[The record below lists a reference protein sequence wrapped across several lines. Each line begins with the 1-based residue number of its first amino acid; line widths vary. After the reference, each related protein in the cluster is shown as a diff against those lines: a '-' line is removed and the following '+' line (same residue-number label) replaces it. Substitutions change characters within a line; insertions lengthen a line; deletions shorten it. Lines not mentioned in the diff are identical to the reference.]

1 MTIASSRSQTNAA
14 PPKMTLEEYLAYDDG
29 TDQRCELVNGVLAA
43 MGAENPINPQIAMML
58 AFVLSDLGVPRKQII
73 IGHQI
78 GVSSPQA
85 TSRQPDLVIHTDASR
100 SAILADGQLLR
111 EGLPVPM
118 LVVEV
123 VSSSDTDQKSRDR
136 DYVDKRSE
144 YQARGIPEYWIIDPI
159 KAVVIVLHLQQGRYV
174 GKTFTGQKRI
184 ISPTFPQFNLTAEAL
199 LAGDI

>member
-1 MTIASSRSQTNAA
+1 MSIAAQK
-14 PPKMTLEEYLAYDDG
+14 KMTLEEYLAYDNG
-29 TDQRCELVNGVLAA
+29 TDQRCELVDGVLAE

-58 AFVLSDLGVPRKQII
+58 AFALSDLGVPRKNIV

-78 GVSSPQA
+78 GVSSTQA
-85 TSRQPDLVIHTDASR
+85 TSRQPDLIVHTDASR
-100 SAILADGQLLR
+100 AAIFEDGQLLR

-123 VSSSDTDQKSRDR
+123 VSNSDTDQKSRER

-144 YQARGIPEYWIIDPI
+144 YQARGIPEYWLIDPI
-159 KAVVIVLHLQQGRYV
+159 KAVVIVLHLQGGRYV
-174 GKTFTGQKRI
+174 GQTFTGQKQVV
-184 ISPTFPQFNLTAEAL
+184 SPTFPQLNLTAEAV